1 MKRLKNY
8 TLNAVI
14 SLALLAAG
22 VLVIAGLDTLADT
35 ANRVFSLI
43 LGLGGMAAVAKLNG
57 GSGRHKAAK

>member
-8 TLNAVI
+8 TLNAVVA
-14 SLALLAAG
+14 LALMAAG

-35 ANRVFSLI
+35 ANRVFGFI

-57 GSGRHKAAK
+57 GSGRHKRGN

>member
-1 MKRLKNY
+1 MIKLKNY

-14 SLALLAAG
+14 ALALVAAG

-35 ANRVFSLI
+35 ANRVFGFI

-57 GSGRHKAAK
+57 GSGRHKRSN